1 MSVLNVANI
10 FVQFGI
16 LFDTSL
22 GIFVARQNLKN
33 FGAVKFNQIYQSFHV
48 CLLGFL
54 ILKIN
59 SCFNASCKLERK
71 SIGWRISSEFL
82 ASSLLPLL
90 ISLSPLCKMRGLT

>member
-1 MSVLNVANI
+1 MTSLSVLNVANN

-22 GIFVARQNLKN
+22 GIFVAMQNLKN

-71 SIGWRISSEFL
+71 SIGGESALSS
-82 ASSLLPLL
+82 
-90 ISLSPLCKMRGLT
+90 